1 MSIHKRFYNLSIR
14 HKLTAG
20 FSATVFFTI
29 LISATGYWSSH
40 CIRQNVEDIFSG
52 KMPAMDYLIEADR
65 DLWQLISAER
75 TLIFTDNKSDKFAG
89 FVEFYNENMQQ
100 SDERWQ
106 KYKKLAQTDQE
117 FVIIQKYDAAR
128 KEWKEI
134 SEKVVKL
141 CVSLPLEKRSSA
153 MELSVGEAN
162 QKFETMRKYIDQLTD
177 IVLAGAEQASKNSSA
192 VYRKTVMILFAVTLI
207 VMVAGFVFT
216 RKISRII
223 TTPLYH
229 AVEVTQRLA
238 DGDLTQKVEKHNGD
252 ETGQVLSA
260 IRKLTDSLIL
270 FAVDAKGVSEQIA
283 SGSKQMSSGAQMI
296 SEGASQ
302 QAASIQ
308 QISASMEQM
317 SSIVKNNAD
326 NAHQT
331 ASIANMTA
339 QDAREGG
346 RAVNET
352 IQALTLISEKIRII
366 EEIVRETNMLALNAA
381 IEAARAGEY
390 GKGFA
395 VVSSEVRKLSERCQ
409 KAAKEINAL
418 SVSSLRIAGDAG
430 QCITKMIDGIQKTSE
445 LVNEISV
452 SSEEQADGI
461 SHVDE
466 AIQQLEQVMQEN
478 VSSTEQMAAGSQEF
492 MAQAQR
498 LQKTA
503 LFFKVPENREEDN
516 ADDLIKTISGLSDS
530 NRKKLQNLFEI
541 FIQPEK
547 HKLFGLSDEK
557 KDTEAEHRSRESGGH
572 CASGSDTY
580 IDFEKY

>member
-1 MSIHKRFYNLSIR
+1 MFIHKKFYNLSIR

-20 FSATVFFTI
+20 FSATLFFTI

-40 CIRQNVEDIFSG
+40 YIRQNVEDIFSS

-100 SDERWQ
+100 SDDRWK
-106 KYKKLAQTDQE
+106 KYKKLAQTEQE
-117 FVIIQKYDAAR
+117 FVIIEKYDAAR

-134 SEKVVKL
+134 SQKVVKL
-141 CVSLPLEKRSSA
+141 CVSLPLEKRSPA

-192 VYRKTVMILFAVTLI
+192 VYRKTVMILFAVTLLVI
-207 VMVAGFVFT
+207 FAGFLFT
-216 RKISRII
+216 GKISRII
-223 TTPLYH
+223 TRPLYH

-238 DGDLTQKVEKHNGD
+238 DGDLTQNVEKHNED

-296 SEGASQ
+296 SQGASQ

-308 QISASMEQM
+308 QISASMEEM

-326 NAHQT
+326 NSHQT

-346 RAVNET
+346 KAVNET

-409 KAAKEINAL
+409 KAAKEINAI
-418 SVSSLRIAGDAG
+418 SVSSLKIAGDAS

-452 SSEEQADGI
+452 SSGEQAEGI
-461 SHVDE
+461 SHVEE
-466 AIQQLEQVMQEN
+466 AIRQLEQVMQEN
-478 VSSTEQMAAGSQEF
+478 VSSTEQMAAGSQDF

-498 LQKTA
+498 LQKIA
-503 LFFKVPENREEDN
+503 LFFKVPENRREDN
-516 ADDLIKTISGLSDS
+516 TADLIKTFSGFSDS
-530 NRKKLQNLFEI
+530 DKKKLQDLFETV
-541 FIQPEK
+541 IQAEK
-547 HKLFGLSDEK
+547 YKLLGLSDERQDK
-557 KDTEAEHRSRESGGH
+557 AAASPIREKDSH
-572 CASGSDTY
+572 CVSGSDMG
-580 IDFEKY
+580 IDFQKY